1 MIYLTLFY
9 EFFLIGL
16 FAIGGGATTIPFL
29 FDLSKKY
36 HWFSSQD
43 VIDMVAVSEST
54 PGPIGVNMA
63 TYAGYNTAG
72 ISGGVVATI
81 GLVIPSIIIIL
92 IVAQLLKKYAGN
104 ENFNFLL
111 KSLQPAVVA
120 LVLNA
125 TLHIAEVSLNSYL
138 PFLIFAFILAFM
150 RYYKAGSVF
159 YIILA
164 GVLGYALKL

>member
-1 MIYLTLFY
+1 MIFVKLFY

-29 FDLSKKY
+29 FDLSNKY
-36 HWFSSQD
+36 HWFTAQE
-43 VIDMVAVSEST
+43 VTDMVAISEST
-54 PGPIGVNMA
+54 PGPIGINMA

-72 ISGGVVATI
+72 IFGGIVATT
-81 GLVIPSIIIIL
+81 GLVMPSLIIIIL
-92 IVAQLLKKYAGN
+92 VSKALKTFEGN
-104 ENFNFLL
+104 PNFNFLL

-125 TLHIAEVSLNSYL
+125 TIQIAQVSLNSLL
-138 PFLIFAFILAFM
+138 PFLIFTFILIFM
-150 RYYKAGSVF
+150 RFYKTGSVF

-164 GVLGYALKL
+164 GVIGYALKL